1 MYAITKQ
8 ADKTQT
14 YVQELI
20 ADTTADI
27 DSIPTTG
34 LKPGST
40 VIVLE
45 DSTVYMLNTEK
56 EWKKL

>member
-20 ADTTADI
+20 ADTAADV
-27 DSIPTTG
+27 DTIPTTG

-45 DSTVYMLNTEK
+45 DSTVYMLNT
-56 EWKKL
+56 